1 MKFLSVSEDSW
12 DQQKVTGGKRK
23 SNTEMHHDFCL
34 IPDVIRTYE
43 IN

>member
-23 SNTEMHHDFCL
+23 SNA
-34 IPDVIRTYE
+34 DVFMISAY
-43 IN
+43 